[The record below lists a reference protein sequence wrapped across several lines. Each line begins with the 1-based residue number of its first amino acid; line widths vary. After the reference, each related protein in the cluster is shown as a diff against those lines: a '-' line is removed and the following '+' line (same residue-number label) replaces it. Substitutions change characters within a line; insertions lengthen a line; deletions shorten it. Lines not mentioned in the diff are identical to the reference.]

1 MKSCCCS
8 LSMLGKRTKTI
19 TDWGTEVKSMQKRGA
34 RSSKEGA
41 LKFVIR
47 VRGSGWLF
55 GLQARRITE
64 SRVGRGTRWNE
75 VEGRNEPNNL

>member
-1 MKSCCCS
+1 
-8 LSMLGKRTKTI
+8 
-19 TDWGTEVKSMQKRGA
+19 MQKRGA